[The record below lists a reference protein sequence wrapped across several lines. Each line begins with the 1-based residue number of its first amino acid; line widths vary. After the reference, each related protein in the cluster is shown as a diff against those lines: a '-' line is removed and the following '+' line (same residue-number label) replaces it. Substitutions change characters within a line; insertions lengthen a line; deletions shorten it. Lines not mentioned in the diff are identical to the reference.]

1 MAFKSN
7 AILTRR
13 EVMRR
18 ISGLALKKELVEK
31 IDRIVLT
38 MRPRSNVP
46 LRCCVYKDRAVLQ
59 YKMMPVLGIAVEEEI
74 DELMRPK
81 DYARVALQRQ
91 EPVKGAL
98 LSVVGEACSS
108 CPQTNYLVTNVC
120 QGCEGRFCVLNCP
133 KKAIEMVDGY
143 ARIKSEDC
151 INCGLCKK
159 ACPFHAIVY
168 IPVPCIETCP
178 VEAIGKDELGRAVID
193 HSKCILCGRCIQ
205 ACPYGA
211 INERSHLL
219 DIIRSIQSKE
229 ETIALAAP
237 SLAGQFRAT
246 YPQLKTALLRLG
258 FNGVE
263 EVAIGAEETIEHET
277 AEWVERIEKG
287 AKFMTT
293 SCCASW
299 MNLVEKIEEVKPYVS
314 ETPTPLDYTVIR
326 MRREHP
332 KARLVF
338 ISPCVAKKAEAVK
351 HRSADLVLSV
361 EELGTLFIAAGVEV
375 SQSESNESGV
385 KASSGAWGFATSG
398 GVASAIAAKG
408 VDGFNPVRING
419 ISASTIKQI
428 QQTAKRGGCDYNFI
442 EVMVCEGGCV
452 NGCNTLNS
460 ATAAS
465 TQMVKELGIPG
476 LKCGIPEWETAKK

>member
-193 HSKCILCGRCIQ
+193 YSKCILCGRCIQ

-428 QQTAKRGGCDYNFI
+428 QQTAKRGECDYNFI